1 MDRKQKKFELLKNSV
16 NTLLVATLGTAGYV
30 VVNFYTLDNTRIIL
44 GSSAT
49 VMLAIFTL
57 LLARNALED

>member
-1 MDRKQKKFELLKNSV
+1 MDKKQKKFELLKNSV

-30 VVNFYTLDNTRIIL
+30 FANFHTLDNTRIIL

-57 LLARNALED
+57 ILAKNALED

>member
-30 VVNFYTLDNTRIIL
+30 FVNFHTLDNTRIIL

-57 LLARNALED
+57 LLAKNALED

>member
-16 NTLLVATLGTAGYV
+16 NTLLVATLGTAGYAF
-30 VVNFYTLDNTRIIL
+30 VNFYTLDNTRIIL

-57 LLARNALED
+57 LLVRNALED

>member
-16 NTLLVATLGTAGYV
+16 NTLLVATLGTAGFV
-30 VVNFYTLDNTRIIL
+30 FVNFYTLDNTRIIL

>member
-30 VVNFYTLDNTRIIL
+30 FVNVYTLDNTRIIL